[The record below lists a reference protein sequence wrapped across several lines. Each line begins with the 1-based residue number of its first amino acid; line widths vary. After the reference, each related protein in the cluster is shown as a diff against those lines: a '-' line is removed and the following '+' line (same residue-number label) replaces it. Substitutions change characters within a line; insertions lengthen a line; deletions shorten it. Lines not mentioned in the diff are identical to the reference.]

1 MLLNNKYVFTSCRFR
16 KHICLNNPWEIKTK
30 FLNDEILNV
39 IRKEDSKS
47 DIKFILDFEYCLDG
61 NDGIFN
67 FFHFAD
73 DCSI

>member
-1 MLLNNKYVFTSCRFR
+1 MSLNNKYVFTNFRFR

-39 IRKEDSKS
+39 IRKED
-47 DIKFILDFEYCLDG
+47 IKFILDFKYCLDG

-67 FFHFAD
+67 FFDFAN